1 VAPKYLMRGKQWCV
15 APCPHFVSTESES
28 GMGRTLA
35 DQLVGS
41 RKALT
46 ARELSQALCISVISV
61 FRFAKKGI
69 IPAIRI
75 GASVRFCP
83 NAVAAWLREHG
94 GWAQI
99 LPSFRIAG
107 SVSAGPLFPFQDGP
121 VRTADLFISGSCV
134 LRAVDLLTAEGKT
147 LIYNAVATGA
157 AQCGP
162 GGAGPRFHC
171 S

>member
-1 VAPKYLMRGKQWCV
+1 MKRWTRLSAKTAVR
-15 APCPHFVSTESES
+15 STRHEA
-28 GMGRTLA
+28 T
-35 DQLVGS
+35 
-41 RKALT
+41 
-46 ARELSQALCISVISV
+46 
-61 FRFAKKGI
+61 
-69 IPAIRI
+69 I
-75 GASVRFCP
+75 GGTETVRFCP

-107 SVSAGPLFPFQDGP
+107 SVSAGPLSPFQDGP
-121 VRTADLFISGSCV
+121 VRMADLFISGSCV
-134 LRAVDLLTAEGKT
+134 LRAVDLLTAEGET